1 MPKWWDDFVSG
12 ALDVLS
18 APAKL
23 FTGGGVLEQPV
34 KAAFGSQ
41 GGALTPFTSQ
51 IAKDVTGEKSEQGIG
66 AVLSHAV
73 KGGGLVQ
80 ALDHTIKKSE
90 DIIDATVKK
99 GAEISAKVPIV
110 GGAISQ
116 EIEAVGSA
124 AKGALE
130 EIKPSNIG
138 ANVLAEVKKDTGLAG
153 RIARN
158 PQQFAT
164 ETVER
169 TLRRGGINP
178 QGQVGQR
185 VIGEVRP
192 RVGQF
197 FQGIQRGGRRVAM

>member
-12 ALDVLS
+12 TLDVLS

-23 FTGGGVLEQPV
+23 FTGGGILEKPV
-34 KAAFGSQ
+34 KSAFGSQ
-41 GGALTPFTSQ
+41 TGSLTPFTTQ
-51 IAKDVTGEKSEQGIG
+51 IAKDITGEKSEQGIG
-66 AVLSHAV
+66 AVLSHTI
-73 KGGGLVQ
+73 KGGGLIQ

-138 ANVLAEVKKDTGLAG
+138 GNVLAEVEKDTGVAG

-164 ETVER
+164 ETVEKA
-169 TLRRGGINP
+169 LRKTGINP
-178 QGQVGQR
+178 RGQIGQR

-197 FQGIQRGGRRVAM
+197 FQGIQRGAGRVAM

>member
-1 MPKWWDDFVSG
+1 MGWWDDFVSG

-23 FTGGGVLEQPV
+23 FTGGGILEKPV
-34 KAAFGSQ
+34 KSAFGSQ

-51 IAKDVTGEKSEQGIG
+51 IAKDITGEKSEQGIG
-66 AVLSHAV
+66 QVLSHTI
-73 KGGGLVQ
+73 KGGGLIQ

-90 DIIDATVKK
+90 DVIDATVKK

-110 GGAISQ
+110 GPAISR

-130 EIKPSNIG
+130 EVKPSNIG
-138 ANVLAEVKKDTGLAG
+138 ANVLAEVEKDTGIAG
-153 RIARN
+153 QIARN

-169 TLRRGGINP
+169 TLRRSGINP
-178 QGQVGQR
+178 QGRIGQS
-185 VIGEVRP
+185 VLGEVRP